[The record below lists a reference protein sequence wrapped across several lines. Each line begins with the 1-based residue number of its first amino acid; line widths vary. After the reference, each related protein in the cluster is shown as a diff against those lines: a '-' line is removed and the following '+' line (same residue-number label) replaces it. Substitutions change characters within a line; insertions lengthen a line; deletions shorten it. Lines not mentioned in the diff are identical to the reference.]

1 MHDSLT
7 YRQEIYRKFIHLSS
21 SVMAL
26 ALWYFGKE
34 TFLPWLIGVAI
45 ILPLLDYGRH
55 HIDLLRRLYTYFF
68 TIFTRPIEYRNLS
81 GASWVVIG
89 AALTTLIFNENTAI
103 IGLLVLSLADSAAA
117 IIGLKFGKT
126 YLFNKSLEGS
136 AAFFIV
142 AFLIVFYL
150 SPAFFLINLITVSAA
165 TAVELFS
172 TARMNDNL
180 FIPLVTAFILTLG
193 GVT

>member
-1 MHDSLT
+1 MHDPLT

-21 SVMAL
+21 SVIAL

-55 HIDLLRRLYTYFF
+55 HIDLLRRIYTYYF
-68 TIFTRPIEYRNLS
+68 TVFTRPIEYRNLS

-89 AALTTLIFNENTAI
+89 ATLTTIIFNENTAI

-117 IIGLKFGKT
+117 IIGLQFGNT
-126 YLFNKSLEGS
+126 HLFNKSLEGS
-136 AAFFIV
+136 TAFFIV
-142 AFLIVFYL
+142 AFLIVFYF
-150 SPAFFLINLITVSAA
+150 SPGFFLINLIAVSTA

-172 TARMNDNL
+172 TPRMNDNL
-180 FIPLVTAFILTLG
+180 FIPLVTALMLTLG
-193 GVT
+193 GVA

>member
-55 HIDLLRRLYTYFF
+55 HLDLLRRIYTYFF
-68 TIFTRPIEYRNLS
+68 TVFTRPIEHRNLS

-89 AALTTLIFNENTAI
+89 AALTTIIFNENTAI

-117 IIGLKFGKT
+117 IIGLQFGNT
-126 YLFNKSLEGS
+126 HLFNKSLEGS
-136 AAFFIV
+136 TAFFIV
-142 AFLIVFYL
+142 AFLIVFYF
-150 SPAFFLINLITVSAA
+150 SPGFFLINLIAVSAS

-180 FIPLVTAFILTLG
+180 FIPIVTASILTLG
-193 GVT
+193 GVA

>member
-1 MHDSLT
+1 MHDTLT
-7 YRQEIYRKFIHLSS
+7 YRQELYRKFIHISS

-55 HIDLLRRLYTYFF
+55 HIDLLRRIYTYYF
-68 TIFTRPIEYRNLS
+68 TVFTRPIEYRNLS

-193 GVT
+193 GVA

>member
-1 MHDSLT
+1 MHDSLN

-55 HIDLLRRLYTYFF
+55 HIDLLRRIYTYFF

>member
-55 HIDLLRRLYTYFF
+55 HIDLLRRIYNYFF

-81 GASWVVIG
+81 GASWIVIG

-150 SPAFFLINLITVSAA
+150 SPAFFLINLIVVSAV

-172 TARMNDNL
+172 TARINDNL

>member
-1 MHDSLT
+1 MYDPLT
-7 YRQEIYRKFIHLSS
+7 YRQEIYRKFIHISS

-34 TFLPWLIGVAI
+34 TFLPWLIGTAI

-55 HIDLLRRLYTYFF
+55 HIDLLRRIYIYFF
-68 TIFTRPIEYRNLS
+68 TVFTRPIEYRNLS

-89 AALTTLIFNENTAI
+89 AALTTFIFNEKAAI

-117 IIGLKFGKT
+117 IIGLKFGRTK
-126 YLFNKSLEGS
+126 LFNKSLEGS
-136 AAFFIV
+136 AAFFIM
-142 AFLIVFYL
+142 ALFIVSNL
-150 SPAFFLINLITVSAA
+150 SPVFFLINLIAVSAA

-180 FIPLVTAFILTLG
+180 FIPLITAFILTLG
-193 GVT
+193 GVA

>member
-7 YRQEIYRKFIHLSS
+7 YHQEIYRKFIHLSS

-55 HIDLLRRLYTYFF
+55 HIDLLRRIYTYFF

>member
-55 HIDLLRRLYTYFF
+55 HIDLLSRIYNYFF

-150 SPAFFLINLITVSAA
+150 SPAFFLINLIVVSAV

-172 TARMNDNL
+172 TARINDNL

-193 GVT
+193 GVA

>member
-55 HIDLLRRLYTYFF
+55 HIDLLRRIYTYFF

-89 AALTTLIFNENTAI
+89 AALTTLIFNDKTAI

>member
-1 MHDSLT
+1 MHDSLN

-55 HIDLLRRLYTYFF
+55 HIDLLRRIYNYYFI
-68 TIFTRPIEYRNLS
+68 IFTRPIEYRNLS

-89 AALTTLIFNENTAI
+89 AALTTLIFNENTSI

>member
-1 MHDSLT
+1 MHDPLT

-21 SVMAL
+21 SVIAL

-55 HIDLLRRLYTYFF
+55 HIDLLRRIYTYYF
-68 TIFTRPIEYRNLS
+68 TVFTRPIEYRNLS

-89 AALTTLIFNENTAI
+89 ATLTTIIFNENTAI

-117 IIGLKFGKT
+117 IIGLQFGNT
-126 YLFNKSLEGS
+126 HLFNKSLEGS
-136 AAFFIV
+136 TAFFIV
-142 AFLIVFYL
+142 AFLIVFYF
-150 SPAFFLINLITVSAA
+150 SPGFFLINLIAVSTA

-172 TARMNDNL
+172 TPRMNDNL
-180 FIPLVTAFILTLG
+180 FIPLVTALMLTLG
-193 GVT
+193 RVA

>member
-55 HIDLLRRLYTYFF
+55 HIDLLRRIYTYFF

>member
-55 HIDLLRRLYTYFF
+55 HIDLLRRIYTYFF

-89 AALTTLIFNENTAI
+89 AALTTLIFNEKTAI

-150 SPAFFLINLITVSAA
+150 SPAFFLINLIAVLAA

-193 GVT
+193 GGT

>member
-34 TFLPWLIGVAI
+34 TFLPWFIGVAI

-55 HIDLLRRLYTYFF
+55 HIDLLRRIYTYFF

-89 AALTTLIFNENTAI
+89 AALTTLIFNEKTAI

>member
-7 YRQEIYRKFIHLSS
+7 YRQEIYRKFIHISS

-26 ALWYFGKE
+26 ALWYYGKE

-55 HIDLLRRLYTYFF
+55 HIDLLRRIYTYFF

-89 AALTTLIFNENTAI
+89 AALTTLIFNEKTAI
-103 IGLLVLSLADSAAA
+103 IG
-117 IIGLKFGKT
+117 
-126 YLFNKSLEGS
+126 
-136 AAFFIV
+136 
-142 AFLIVFYL
+142 
-150 SPAFFLINLITVSAA
+150 
-165 TAVELFS
+165 
-172 TARMNDNL
+172 
-180 FIPLVTAFILTLG
+180 
-193 GVT
+193 

>member
-1 MHDSLT
+1 MHDTLT
-7 YRQEIYRKFIHLSS
+7 YRQEIYRKFIHISS
-21 SVMAL
+21 SIMAL

-34 TFLPWLIGVAI
+34 TFLPWLIGAAI

-55 HIDLLRRLYTYFF
+55 HIVLLRRIYTYLF

-89 AALTTLIFNENTAI
+89 AALTTIIFNENTAI

-117 IIGLKFGKT
+117 IIGLQFGNT
-126 YLFNKSLEGS
+126 HLFNKSLEGS

-142 AFLIVFYL
+142 AFLIIFYF
-150 SPAFFLINLITVSAA
+150 SPAFFLINLIAVSAA

-193 GVT
+193 GVA

>member
-55 HIDLLRRLYTYFF
+55 HIDLLRRIYTYFF

-150 SPAFFLINLITVSAA
+150 SPAFFLINLIVVSAV

>member
-34 TFLPWLIGVAI
+34 TFLPWLIVVAI

-55 HIDLLRRLYTYFF
+55 HIDLLRRIYTYFF

-89 AALTTLIFNENTAI
+89 AALTTLIFNEKTAI

-150 SPAFFLINLITVSAA
+150 SPAFFLINLITVLAA

>member
-1 MHDSLT
+1 MHDPLT

-45 ILPLLDYGRH
+45 IIPLLDYGRH
-55 HIDLLRRLYTYFF
+55 HIDLLSRIYNYFF
-68 TIFTRPIEYRNLS
+68 IIFTRPIEYRNLS

-89 AALTTLIFNENTAI
+89 AALTTIIFNENTAI

-117 IIGLKFGKT
+117 IIGLKFGNT
-126 YLFNKSLEGS
+126 HLFNKSLEGS
-136 AAFFIV
+136 VAFFIV
-142 AFLIVFYL
+142 ALLIVFYL
-150 SPAFFLINLITVSAA
+150 SPAFFLINLIAVSSA

-172 TARMNDNL
+172 TVRMNDNL
-180 FIPLVTAFILTLG
+180 FIPIVTASVLTLG
-193 GVT
+193 GVA

>member
-1 MHDSLT
+1 MHDPLT
-7 YRQEIYRKFIHLSS
+7 YPQEIYRKFIHLSS
-21 SVMAL
+21 SVMPL

-34 TFLPWLIGVAI
+34 TFLPWIIGVAI
-45 ILPLLDYGRH
+45 ILPLLDYGRN
-55 HIDLLRRLYTYFF
+55 HIDLLRRIYSYFF

>member
-1 MHDSLT
+1 MHDTLT

-55 HIDLLRRLYTYFF
+55 HIDLLRRIYTYFF
-68 TIFTRPIEYRNLS
+68 TVFTRPIEYRNLS

-89 AALTTLIFNENTAI
+89 AALTTIIFNENTAI

-117 IIGLKFGKT
+117 IIGLKFGNT
-126 YLFNKSLEGS
+126 HLFNKSLEGS
-136 AAFFIV
+136 AAIFIV

-150 SPAFFLINLITVSAA
+150 SPAFFLINLIAVSSA

-193 GVT
+193 GVA

>member
-55 HIDLLRRLYTYFF
+55 HIDLLRRIYNYYFI
-68 TIFTRPIEYRNLS
+68 IFTRPIEYRNLS

-103 IGLLVLSLADSAAA
+103 IGLLMLSLADSAAA

>member
-55 HIDLLRRLYTYFF
+55 HIDLLRRIYTYFF

-89 AALTTLIFNENTAI
+89 AGLTTLIFNDKTAI

-150 SPAFFLINLITVSAA
+150 SPAFFLINLIAVSAA

>member
-55 HIDLLRRLYTYFF
+55 HIDLLRRIYNYYFI
-68 TIFTRPIEYRNLS
+68 IFTRPIEYRNLS

-89 AALTTLIFNENTAI
+89 AALTTLTFNENTAI
-103 IGLLVLSLADSAAA
+103 IGLLMLSLADSAAA

-150 SPAFFLINLITVSAA
+150 SPAFFLINLIAVSAV

>member
-7 YRQEIYRKFIHLSS
+7 YRQEIYRKFIHISS
-21 SVMAL
+21 SIMAL

-34 TFLPWLIGVAI
+34 TFLPWLISVAI
-45 ILPLLDYGRH
+45 ILTLLDYGRH
-55 HIDLLRRLYTYFF
+55 YIDLLRRIYIYFF
-68 TIFTRPIEYRNLS
+68 TVFTRPIEYRNLS

-89 AALTTLIFNENTAI
+89 AALTTIIFNENTAI

-117 IIGLKFGKT
+117 IIGLKFVNT
-126 YLFNKSLEGS
+126 HLFNKSLEGS

-150 SPAFFLINLITVSAA
+150 SPAFFLINLITVLAA

-172 TARMNDNL
+172 TARINDNL

>member
-1 MHDSLT
+1 MHDTLT
-7 YRQEIYRKFIHLSS
+7 YRQEIYRKFIHISS
-21 SVMAL
+21 SIMAL

-34 TFLPWLIGVAI
+34 KCLPLFIAMAI

-55 HIDLLRRLYTYFF
+55 HINLLRRIYTYYF
-68 TIFTRPIEYRNLS
+68 TVFTRPIEYRNLS

-89 AALTTLIFNENTAI
+89 AALTTIIFNENTAI

-117 IIGLKFGKT
+117 IIGLKFGNT
-126 YLFNKSLEGS
+126 HLFNKSLEGS

-150 SPAFFLINLITVSAA
+150 SPSFFLINLIAVSAG

-193 GVT
+193 GVA

>member
-21 SVMAL
+21 SGMAL

-55 HIDLLRRLYTYFF
+55 HIDLLRRIYTYYF
-68 TIFTRPIEYRNLS
+68 TVFTRPIEYRNLS

-89 AALTTLIFNENTAI
+89 ATLTTIIFNENTAI

-117 IIGLKFGKT
+117 IIGLKFGNT
-126 YLFNKSLEGS
+126 HLFNKSLEGS
-136 AAFFIV
+136 F
-142 AFLIVFYL
+142 AFLVSSSIIIFSLSLESATTVAIVVSDWHHGEIRSARARAAL
-150 SPAFFLINLITVSAA
+150 RATSRGQARKPGNL
-165 TAVELFS
+165 LC
-172 TARMNDNL
+172 
-180 FIPLVTAFILTLG
+180 G
-193 GVT
+193 

>member
-55 HIDLLRRLYTYFF
+55 HIDLLRRIYTYFF

-89 AALTTLIFNENTAI
+89 AALTTLIFNEKTAI

-150 SPAFFLINLITVSAA
+150 SPAFFLINLITVLAA

-172 TARMNDNL
+172 TARINDNL

>member
-1 MHDSLT
+1 MHDTLT
-7 YRQEIYRKFIHLSS
+7 YRQEIYRKLIHISS
-21 SVMAL
+21 SIMAL

-34 TFLPWLIGVAI
+34 TFLPWLISVAI

-55 HIDLLRRLYTYFF
+55 HIDLLRRIYNYFF
-68 TIFTRPIEYRNLS
+68 IIFTRPIEYRNLS

-89 AALTTLIFNENTAI
+89 AALTTIIFNENTAI

-117 IIGLKFGKT
+117 IIGLKFGNT
-126 YLFNKSLEGS
+126 HLYNKSLEGS

-142 AFLIVFYL
+142 AFFIVFYL

-193 GVT
+193 GVA

>member
-1 MHDSLT
+1 MHDPLT
-7 YRQEIYRKFIHLSS
+7 YRQEIYRKIIHLSS
-21 SVMAL
+21 SVIAL

-34 TFLPWLIGVAI
+34 TFLPWLIGIAI
-45 ILPLLDYGRH
+45 MLPLLDYGRH
-55 HIDLLRRLYTYFF
+55 HIDLLWRIYNYFF
-68 TIFTRPIEYRNLS
+68 TVFTRPVEYQTLS

-126 YLFNKSLEGS
+126 RLFNKSLEGS
-136 AAFFIV
+136 AVFFIV
-142 AFLIVFYL
+142 ALLIVFYL
-150 SPAFFLINLITVSAA
+150 SPAFFLINLIAVSAA

-172 TARMNDNL
+172 TASFNDNL
-180 FIPLVTAFILTLG
+180 LIPIVTASVLTLG
-193 GVT
+193 GVV

>member
-55 HIDLLRRLYTYFF
+55 HIDLLSRIYNYFF

-150 SPAFFLINLITVSAA
+150 SPAFFLINLITVLAA

>member
-1 MHDSLT
+1 MHDTLT
-7 YRQEIYRKFIHLSS
+7 YRWDIYRKFIHISS

-34 TFLPWLIGVAI
+34 TFLPWLIGAAI
-45 ILPLLDYGRH
+45 ILPILDYGRH
-55 HIDLLRRLYTYFF
+55 HIDILRRIYNYYF
-68 TIFTRPIEYRNLS
+68 TIFTRPIENRNLS

-117 IIGLKFGKT
+117 IIGLRFGNT
-126 YLFNKSLEGS
+126 HLFNKSLEGS
-136 AAFFIV
+136 TAFFIV
-142 AFLIVFYL
+142 ALLIVCYL
-150 SPAFFLINLITVSAA
+150 SPAFFLINLIAILAA

-172 TARMNDNL
+172 TTRVNDNL
-180 FIPLVTAFILTLG
+180 LIPIVTASILTLG
-193 GVT
+193 GAA

>member
-1 MHDSLT
+1 MHDPLT
-7 YRQEIYRKFIHLSS
+7 YHQEIYRKFIHLSS
-21 SVMAL
+21 SVIAL

-55 HIDLLRRLYTYFF
+55 HIDLLRRIYIYFF
-68 TIFTRPIEYRNLS
+68 TVFTRPIEYRNLS

-89 AALTTLIFNENTAI
+89 AALTTIIFNENTAI

-117 IIGLKFGKT
+117 IIGLKFGNT
-126 YLFNKSLEGS
+126 HLFNKSLEGS

-142 AFLIVFYL
+142 AFLIVFSL
-150 SPAFFLINLITVSAA
+150 SPAFFLINLIAVSAA
-165 TAVELFS
+165 TTIELFS

-193 GVT
+193 GVA

>member
-55 HIDLLRRLYTYFF
+55 HIDLLRRIYTYFF

-150 SPAFFLINLITVSAA
+150 SPAFFLINLITVLAA